1 MDKYE
6 LQKRLKSFAWRAV
19 KLADALPN
27 TPLGRYIQ
35 NQITRAGFSTAA
47 NYRAA
52 CIAQSKA
59 AFVAKLSIAFEEIDE
74 SSFWLEN
81 ILEGELITKE
91 RVEPLHQESIELTKI
106 LGSARKNSQNQ
117 KY

>member
-6 LQKRLKSFAWRAV
+6 LQKRLKNFAWRCV
-19 KLADALPN
+19 RLAEALPK
-27 TPLGRYIQ
+27 TPLGKYIH
-35 NQITRAGFSTAA
+35 NQLIRAAFSSAA

-52 CIAQSKA
+52 CIAQSRA
-59 AFVAKLSIAFEEIDE
+59 AFVAKLSISFEEMDE

-91 RVEPLHQESIELTKI
+91 RVEPLYKESIELTKI
-106 LGSARKNSQNQ
+106 LGSARKKSQ
-117 KY
+117 